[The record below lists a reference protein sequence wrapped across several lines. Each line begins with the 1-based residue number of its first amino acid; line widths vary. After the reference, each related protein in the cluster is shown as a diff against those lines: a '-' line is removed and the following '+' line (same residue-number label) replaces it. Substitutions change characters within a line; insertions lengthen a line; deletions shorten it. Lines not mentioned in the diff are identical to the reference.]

1 MSSVRKIYS
10 SLQKQ
15 LAEFQRSTFDN
26 AVSYIQVNAGLQFH
40 NAVQYLLNVTKANAD
55 SFKLKSWQIEY
66 FSNRPD
72 VRKASEDFAYTKR
85 VEREQFI
92 GTYQNGQAHQKGR
105 FDCMYMLVNQLKFT
119 LAEAKK
125 VFKVLDTL
133 AEITGSEAPLLR
145 DYISIEMPLLLN
157 NIETLMTAN
166 DWSAHV
172 AHNYILEN
180 LPEDDE
186 SHWLMTRLLV
196 SPAMFSYLNKYALVE
211 GAAKNMIKNMQWTK
225 FIEESQTRNRE
236 ARCEVAEKCIKHL
249 KEDAY
254 DSMELLAIL
263 DAQFLASPDD
273 QEKLEA
279 LETSIAIDQYSCYS
293 TPDVDFH
300 NAFLRADTMRY
311 HLGFFTHSIEECAVS
326 DNKTTFG
333 SLFNSLLTTLVSNC
347 SSDQFLSMAA
357 LGLLV
362 PVAYNTFEALS
373 GSEMDTP
380 LRLSM

>member
-1 MSSVRKIYS
+1 
-10 SLQKQ
+10 
-15 LAEFQRSTFDN
+15 
-26 AVSYIQVNAGLQFH
+26 
-40 NAVQYLLNVTKANAD
+40 
-55 SFKLKSWQIEY
+55 
-66 FSNRPD
+66 
-72 VRKASEDFAYTKR
+72 
-85 VEREQFI
+85 
-92 GTYQNGQAHQKGR
+92 
-105 FDCMYMLVNQLKFT
+105 
-119 LAEAKK
+119 
-125 VFKVLDTL
+125 
-133 AEITGSEAPLLR
+133 
-145 DYISIEMPLLLN
+145 
-157 NIETLMTAN
+157 
-166 DWSAHV
+166 
-172 AHNYILEN
+172 
-180 LPEDDE
+180 
-186 SHWLMTRLLV
+186 LMTRLLV